1 MDPRDKIS
9 VIQNLMQV
17 NKFDEAI
24 YHCNKLIKQ
33 FPNISYFYNLCGLA
47 HQGNKQMLKSIELFT
62 QAIHF
67 EPENVAAKNN
77 LANSYKYINQ
87 NLKAEEIFKS
97 IIAEDPNG
105 LQVISACCSD
115 AKVKVEEIKF
125 LKKNKIFLLLIERLN
140 KENDSKEKIKGVC
153 KFEFVDD
160 VKSKNID
167 QKNKNNILQL
177 VAINLFKVGEKFEIT
192 LLFKNNAFITLLSE
206 VLEVTLE
213 DQNKLND

>member
-1 MDPRDKIS
+1 M
-9 VIQNLMQV
+9 
-17 NKFDEAI
+17 NKKK
-24 YHCNKLIKQ
+24 Y
-33 FPNISYFYNLCGLA
+33 LA
-47 HQGNKQMLKSIELFT
+47 K
-62 QAIHF
+62 
-67 EPENVAAKNN
+67 
-77 LANSYKYINQ
+77 
-87 NLKAEEIFKS
+87 
-97 IIAEDPNG
+97 IIAKDPNG

-140 KENDSKEKIKGVC
+140 KENDSKEKIKSVC

-167 QKNKNNILQL
+167 QKNKNNILEL
-177 VAINLFKVGEKFEIT
+177 MAINLFKVGEKFEIT
-192 LLFKNNAFITLLSE
+192 LLFNNNAFITLLTE